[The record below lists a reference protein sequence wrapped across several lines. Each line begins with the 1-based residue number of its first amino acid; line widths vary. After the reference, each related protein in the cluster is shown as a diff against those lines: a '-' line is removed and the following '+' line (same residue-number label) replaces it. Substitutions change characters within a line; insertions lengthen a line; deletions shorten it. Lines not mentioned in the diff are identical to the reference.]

1 MAGYACGFFDRDS
14 LACRDTPSLPVGN
27 RHRGYAKDL
36 GKCLAR
42 SSCQDGA
49 LKGCS
54 FHKQIRRRRV
64 NTRQQY
70 VYLINKASP
79 VNFVFMTTENSGDRL
94 RQLMID
100 RGLTP
105 KMLADQL
112 NVTPQ
117 VLNNWFKRGLPARAA
132 FLAARELQV
141 SVEWLEEGAVPFSGG
156 PPEPYTPPSN
166 AAYIGPI
173 DVWDDDT
180 PLDDDEVYVP
190 FLKEV
195 ELSAGSGK
203 TVVEQSHKQKL
214 RFGKLTLR
222 RQGVQPSEA
231 VCVTVSGNSME
242 PVLPDKSTVGVDQGS
257 TSVVDGKM
265 YAIDHDGQLRV
276 KTLYRLP
283 GGGIRMR
290 SFNRDEHPDEEYT
303 AQEMA
308 ERNIHIKG
316 RVFWSSV
323 LW

>member
-1 MAGYACGFFDRDS
+1 MSTLGQRIARKREQAGLNQS
-14 LACRDTPSLPVGN
+14 E
-27 RHRGYAKDL
+27 
-36 GKCLAR
+36 LAR
-42 SSCQDGA
+42 RLSVSPQAVQKWESEVSTPRGKRLDDIAAA
-49 LKGCS
+49 L
-54 FHKQIRRRRV
+54 
-64 NTRQQY
+64 NTS
-70 VYLINKASP
+70 VAYLVTGELLAL
-79 VNFVFMTTENSGDRL
+79 TDRTE
-94 RQLMID
+94 
-100 RGLTP
+100 
-105 KMLADQL
+105 
-112 NVTPQ
+112 
-117 VLNNWFKRGLPARAA
+117 
-132 FLAARELQV
+132 
-141 SVEWLEEGAVPFSGG
+141 
-156 PPEPYTPPSN
+156 SN
-166 AAYIGPI
+166 ASILGPI

-180 PLDDDEVYVP
+180 PLDDDEVEVP

-195 ELSAGSGK
+195 ELSAGSGR
-203 TVVEQSHKQKL
+203 TVVEQSHKQRL

-222 RQGVQPSEA
+222 RQGVQPGDA

-308 ERNIHIKG
+308 DQNIHIKG
-316 RVFWSSV
+316 KVFWSSV

>member
-1 MAGYACGFFDRDS
+1 MSTLGQRIARKREQAGLNQS
-14 LACRDTPSLPVGN
+14 E
-27 RHRGYAKDL
+27 
-36 GKCLAR
+36 LAR
-42 SSCQDGA
+42 RLSVSPQAVQKWESEVSTPRGKRLDDIAAA
-49 LKGCS
+49 L
-54 FHKQIRRRRV
+54 
-64 NTRQQY
+64 NTS
-70 VYLINKASP
+70 VAYLVTGELLAR
-79 VNFVFMTTENSGDRL
+79 TDRTE
-94 RQLMID
+94 
-100 RGLTP
+100 
-105 KMLADQL
+105 
-112 NVTPQ
+112 
-117 VLNNWFKRGLPARAA
+117 
-132 FLAARELQV
+132 
-141 SVEWLEEGAVPFSGG
+141 
-156 PPEPYTPPSN
+156 SN
-166 AAYIGPI
+166 ASILGPI

-180 PLDDDEVYVP
+180 PLDDDEVEVP

-195 ELSAGSGK
+195 ELSAGSGR
-203 TVVEQSHKQKL
+203 TVVEQSHKQRL

-222 RQGVQPSEA
+222 RQGVQPGDA

-308 ERNIHIKG
+308 DQNIHIKG
-316 RVFWSSV
+316 KVFWSSV

>member
-1 MAGYACGFFDRDS
+1 M
-14 LACRDTPSLPVGN
+14 
-27 RHRGYAKDL
+27 
-36 GKCLAR
+36 
-42 SSCQDGA
+42 
-49 LKGCS
+49 
-54 FHKQIRRRRV
+54 
-64 NTRQQY
+64 NTE
-70 VYLINKASP
+70 
-79 VNFVFMTTENSGDRL
+79 TSGDRL
-94 RQLMID
+94 RQLMIE

-141 SVEWLEEGAVPFSGG
+141 SVEWLEDGTIPISGG
-156 PPEPYTPPSN
+156 PPDPYVPASN
-166 AAYIGPI
+166 ARLLGPI
-173 DVWDDDT
+173 DAWDDDT
-180 PLDDDEVYVP
+180 PLDDDEVEVP

-195 ELSAGSGK
+195 ELSAGSGR
-203 TVVEQSHKQKL
+203 TVVEQSHKQRL

-222 RQGVQPSEA
+222 RQGVQPGDA

-257 TSVVDGKM
+257 TAVVDGKM

-303 AQEMA
+303 AQEMIDQ
-308 ERNIHIKG
+308 NIIIKG
-316 RVFWSSV
+316 KVFWSSV

>member
-1 MAGYACGFFDRDS
+1 M
-14 LACRDTPSLPVGN
+14 
-27 RHRGYAKDL
+27 
-36 GKCLAR
+36 
-42 SSCQDGA
+42 
-49 LKGCS
+49 
-54 FHKQIRRRRV
+54 
-64 NTRQQY
+64 NTE
-70 VYLINKASP
+70 
-79 VNFVFMTTENSGDRL
+79 TSGDRL
-94 RQLMID
+94 RQLMNE

-141 SVEWLEEGAVPFSGG
+141 SVEWLEDGTIPISGG
-156 PPEPYTPPSN
+156 PPYPYVPASN
-166 AAYIGPI
+166 AMLLGPI
-173 DVWDDDT
+173 DVWDDNT
-180 PLDDDEVYVP
+180 PLDDDEVEVP

-195 ELSAGSGK
+195 ELSAGSGR
-203 TVVEQSHKQKL
+203 TVVEQSHKQRL

-222 RQGVQPSEA
+222 RQGVQPGDA

-257 TSVVDGKM
+257 TAVVDGKM

-303 AQEMA
+303 AQEMIDQ
-308 ERNIHIKG
+308 NIHIKG
-316 RVFWSSV
+316 KVFWSSV

>member
-1 MAGYACGFFDRDS
+1 M
-14 LACRDTPSLPVGN
+14 
-27 RHRGYAKDL
+27 
-36 GKCLAR
+36 
-42 SSCQDGA
+42 
-49 LKGCS
+49 
-54 FHKQIRRRRV
+54 
-64 NTRQQY
+64 NTE
-70 VYLINKASP
+70 
-79 VNFVFMTTENSGDRL
+79 TSGDRL
-94 RQLMID
+94 RQLMNQ

-117 VLNNWFKRGLPARAA
+117 VLNNWFKRGLPTRAA

-141 SVEWLEEGAVPFSGG
+141 SVEWLEDGTVPISGG
-156 PPEPYTPPSN
+156 PPDPYVPASN
-166 AAYIGPI
+166 ARLLGPI

-180 PLDDDEVYVP
+180 PLDDDEVEVP

-195 ELSAGSGK
+195 ELSAGSGR
-203 TVVEQSHKQKL
+203 TVVEQSHKQRL

-222 RQGVQPSEA
+222 RQGVQPGDA

-257 TSVVDGKM
+257 TAVVDGKM

-303 AQEMA
+303 AQEMIDQ
-308 ERNIHIKG
+308 NIHIKG
-316 RVFWSSV
+316 KVFWSSV

>member
-1 MAGYACGFFDRDS
+1 
-14 LACRDTPSLPVGN
+14 
-27 RHRGYAKDL
+27 
-36 GKCLAR
+36 
-42 SSCQDGA
+42 
-49 LKGCS
+49 
-54 FHKQIRRRRV
+54 
-64 NTRQQY
+64 
-70 VYLINKASP
+70 
-79 VNFVFMTTENSGDRL
+79 MTNQHSGDRL
-94 RQLMID
+94 RQFIRD
-100 RGLTP
+100 RGLTA
-105 KMLADQL
+105 KEASDALG
-112 NVTPQ
+112 VSPQ
-117 VLNNWFKRGLPARAA
+117 VLNNWFKRGMPARAIYEA
-132 FLAARELQV
+132 AETLLVDQHWLATGSPHPSGMSLAPIPPPADAYML
-141 SVEWLEEGAVPFSGG
+141 GPF
-156 PPEPYTPPSN
+156 
-166 AAYIGPI
+166 

-195 ELSAGSGK
+195 ELSAGSGR

-222 RQGVQPSEA
+222 KQGVQPDDA

-257 TSVVDGKM
+257 TAVVDGKM

-303 AQEMA
+303 AQEMIDQ
-308 ERNIHIKG
+308 NIHIKG
-316 RVFWSSV
+316 KVFWSSV